1 MITSTL
7 KACGIQPKI
16 KTEELLNC
24 EVSLSGF
31 VGMGSKRYVD
41 DLEED
46 IIEVK
51 LSSERC
57 IREKRVNKVNVLNDI
72 STELLDF
79 FL

>member
-1 MITSTL
+1 M
-7 KACGIQPKI
+7 
-16 KTEELLNC
+16 
-24 EVSLSGF
+24 SGF

-41 DLEED
+41 GLEED

-57 IREKRVNKVNVLNDI
+57 TREKRVNKVNVFNDI

>member
-1 MITSTL
+1 MKRLI
-7 KACGIQPKI
+7 KI

-41 DLEED
+41 GLEED
-46 IIEVK
+46 IIAVK

-57 IREKRVNKVNVLNDI
+57 IREKRVNKCA
-72 STELLDF
+72 
-79 FL
+79 

>member
-1 MITSTL
+1 MKRLIE
-7 KACGIQPKI
+7 I

-41 DLEED
+41 GLEED

-57 IREKRVNKVNVLNDI
+57 IREKRVNKINVLNDI
-72 STELLDF
+72 STTAVTF
-79 FL
+79 FPSNDYNNS

>member
-1 MITSTL
+1 M
-7 KACGIQPKI
+7 
-16 KTEELLNC
+16 
-24 EVSLSGF
+24 SLSGF

-41 DLEED
+41 GLEED